1 MEVNEYVAKF
11 LGIFFLIVSLGLLLY
26 TFGYVSIKY
35 HLRDLEWKRHKEN
48 DELYAKRKIWQRR
61 LYLCM
66 VLWIISGYLSHYFG
80 EMGGL

>member
-11 LGIFFLIVSLGLLLY
+11 LGIFFLIVNYILFVCSCYLI
-26 TFGYVSIKY
+26 IKY
-35 HLRDLEWKRHKEN
+35 HLRDLEWKLHKEN
-48 DELYAKRKIWQRR
+48 AELYAKRKIWQRR

>member
-11 LGIFFLIVSLGLLLY
+11 LGIFFLVVFLPLAVCSWYLI
-26 TFGYVSIKY
+26 IKY
-35 HLRDLEWKRHKEN
+35 HLRDLEWKLHKEN

-61 LYLCM
+61 LYLCI

>member
-11 LGIFFLIVSLGLLLY
+11 LGIFFLIVFYILFVCLCYLI
-26 TFGYVSIKY
+26 IKY
-35 HLRDLEWKRHKEN
+35 HLRDLEWKLHEEN

>member
-11 LGIFFLIVSLGLLLY
+11 LGIFFLVVFLPLAVCSWYLI
-26 TFGYVSIKY
+26 IKY
-35 HLRDLEWKRHKEN
+35 HLRDLEWKLHKEN

-66 VLWIISGYLSHYFG
+66 VLWFISLYLSNYF
-80 EMGGL
+80 MGRL

>member
-11 LGIFFLIVSLGLLLY
+11 LGIFFLIVFYILFVCLCYL
-26 TFGYVSIKY
+26 SIKY

-61 LYLCM
+61 LYLCI
-66 VLWIISGYLSHYFG
+66 VLCFISGYLSNYFWK
-80 EMGGL
+80 MGG